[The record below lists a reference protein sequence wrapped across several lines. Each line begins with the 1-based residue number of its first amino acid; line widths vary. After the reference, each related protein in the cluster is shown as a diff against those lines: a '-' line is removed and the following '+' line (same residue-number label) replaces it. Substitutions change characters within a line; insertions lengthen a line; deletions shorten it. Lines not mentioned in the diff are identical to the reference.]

1 MIGYFCLSRHMG
13 GCFSENRHVVFLWK
27 LPGKEARD
35 DLLEGMLERT
45 HDVWKGYKNCPSD
58 CG

>member
-1 MIGYFCLSRHMG
+1 MG
-13 GCFSENRHVVFLWK
+13 GCFSENIHVVFLWK